1 MLVLIYILEDDD
13 NIRKLVR
20 YALIR
25 EGYEVEDFAEP
36 SSFHKAMANKQ
47 PELVILDLRLP
58 EEDGLTILSNLRA
71 EEPTR
76 RLPIIILTA
85 KDSEFDKANGLDKG
99 ADDYISKP
107 FGIVELMSRVKAVL
121 RRAGWTENNPKGV
134 YEVGQ
139 LFVNPDK
146 HIIRVDGE
154 DVYLSYKE
162 YYLLMTIL
170 EGVGSV
176 VPREELLSR
185 VWGEYYGEARTLDGH
200 IRKLRKKL
208 GTAGKYIQTIK
219 GIGYKLGVV
228 NE

>member
-1 MLVLIYILEDDD
+1 VLVLIYILEDDD

-47 PELVILDLRLP
+47 PELVILDLMLP

-121 RRAGWTENNPKGV
+121 RRAA
-134 YEVGQ
+134 GQ
-139 LFVNPDK
+139 R
-146 HIIRVDGE
+146 IIRRASTRSDSF
-154 DVYLSYKE
+154 LSIRTSI
-162 YYLLMTIL
+162 LSGLTVRMSICPTRNTIC
-170 EGVGSV
+170 
-176 VPREELLSR
+176 
-185 VWGEYYGEARTLDGH
+185 
-200 IRKLRKKL
+200 
-208 GTAGKYIQTIK
+208 
-219 GIGYKLGVV
+219 
-228 NE
+228 

>member
-1 MLVLIYILEDDD
+1 MIYILEDDD

-25 EGYEVEDFAEP
+25 EGYEVRDFAEP
-36 SSFHKAMANKQ
+36 ASFHKAMAEKL
-47 PELVILDLRLP
+47 PELVILDLMLP
-58 EEDGLTILSNLRA
+58 DEDGLTILSNLRA
-71 EEPTR
+71 EEPTK

-146 HIIRVDGE
+146 HIIRVGDE
-154 DVYLSYKE
+154 DIYLSYKE
-162 YYLLMTIL
+162 YYLLITLL
-170 EGVGSV
+170 EADGSV

-185 VWGEYYGEARTLDGH
+185 VWGEYYGESRTLDVH

-208 GTAGKYIQTIK
+208 GPAGKYIQTIK
-219 GIGYKLGVV
+219 GIGYKLGEVD
-228 NE
+228 E